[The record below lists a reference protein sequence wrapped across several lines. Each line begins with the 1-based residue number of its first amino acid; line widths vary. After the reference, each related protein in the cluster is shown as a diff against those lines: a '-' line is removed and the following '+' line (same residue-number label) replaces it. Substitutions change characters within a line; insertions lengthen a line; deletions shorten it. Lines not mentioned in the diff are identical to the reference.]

1 MGSLSLNMAVSVAMF
16 RDFKWS
22 NGMWEPSENDFPLKI
37 GIESSKSSRKSTLSM
52 PKDPRQRRTP
62 SLQSHWRASS
72 GCFFRGG
79 RLAALCLSQKKIDL
93 LGEWENIFISGIIPK
108 NCMIHVGR
116 NHPRD
121 SKKILWNHEAGFLGW
136 LSKMRWEPAEKW
148 GDIWCHPRM
157 RV

>member
-1 MGSLSLNMAVSVAMF
+1 MAVSVAMF

-22 NGMWEPSENDFPLKI
+22 NGMWEPSENDCPLKI

-72 GCFFRGG
+72 GCFFPGG
-79 RLAALCLSQKKIDL
+79 SACCSLPVPKKDWSIGRMGEHIYLWDHPKKSYDPRWDL
-93 LGEWENIFISGIIPK
+93 TIPE
-108 NCMIHVGR
+108 IA
-116 NHPRD
+116 
-121 SKKILWNHEAGFLGW
+121 KKSSETTKQAFWDGFP
-136 LSKMRWEPAEKW
+136 KMRWEPAEKW